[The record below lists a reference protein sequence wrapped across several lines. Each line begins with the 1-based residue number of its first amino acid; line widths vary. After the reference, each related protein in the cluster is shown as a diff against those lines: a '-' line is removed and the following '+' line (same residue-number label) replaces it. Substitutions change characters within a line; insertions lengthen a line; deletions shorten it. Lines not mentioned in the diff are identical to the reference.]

1 MKIFKNIKITMWTFF
16 VAKETDEKNICFL
29 YNKVVVTKFES
40 LLSHLHITSLWW
52 WILVYLSY
60 LLTMVTSSCLSFIF
74 ARYGDEFLF
83 IFWVFKKVFI
93 FTFVHSSY
101 PILIFVLNI
110 FSSNYF
116 ITVLIFPTFLRNFRI
131 RQWRNY
137 VNLLSR
143 LTKASGNL
151 FAM

>member
-1 MKIFKNIKITMWTFF
+1 MMTNS
-16 VAKETDEKNICFL
+16 CL
-29 YNKVVVTKFES
+29 
-40 LLSHLHITSLWW
+40 
-52 WILVYLSY
+52 LSY

-131 RQWRNY
+131 RQWQNCFD
-137 VNLLSR
+137 LLSC
-143 LTKASGNL
+143 LSETSGIFTKFSFLRNWARCKNKFSQNL
-151 FAM
+151 QDRSALLLGKALPTSLLQVYWPMVL